1 MSEKKAHAKE
11 LLSSSSEELRPD
23 SAPSV
28 DMTPALAALGTPH
41 ASPTCEGES
50 AVEVLDAFDALELPF
65 SGSSEARELLSHVMA
80 ALVSAAELHGAQD
93 DEPLDFTDD
102 DDIPAVDPATALAY
116 EADEFTEDDL
126 LNAVFDTLANG
137 DDPDE
142 LDAPD
147 ELDGP
152 DASSGEALQV
162 PVAMLDAVLRF
173 QNLLETPTPRGEL
186 ARLIKRMVEARRDA
200 EGTELKQAM
209 QDFQETST
217 FLELA
222 TQHDD
227 ERSHAQRR
235 AEAQRLMD
243 NMIWRVDF
251 ADA

>member
-1 MSEKKAHAKE
+1 MSEKKAHAEE
-11 LLSSSSEELRPD
+11 LLSSRSEELRPEVV
-23 SAPSV
+23 SPV
-28 DMTPALAALGTPH
+28 DIAPALASLETSLVA
-41 ASPTCEGES
+41 PTCEGES
-50 AVEVLDAFDALELPF
+50 AFEVLDAFDTLELPATA
-65 SGSSEARELLSHVMA
+65 SSEAHELLSHVMA
-80 ALVSAAELHGAQD
+80 ALLSAAELHGTQE
-93 DEPLDFTDD
+93 DETFDFEDD
-102 DDIPAVDPATALAY
+102 DDLPAVDPALAAEF

-126 LNAVFDTLANG
+126 LNAVFETLANS
-137 DDPDE
+137 DDPDVPE
-142 LDAPD
+142 DPEALEEPEAP
-147 ELDGP
+147 
-152 DASSGEALQV
+152 SGEALQV
-162 PVAMLDAVLRF
+162 PLAMLDAVLRF

-186 ARLIKRMVEARRDA
+186 ARLLKRMVEARRDA

>member
-1 MSEKKAHAKE
+1 MSEKKAHAEE
-11 LLSSSSEELRPD
+11 LLSSRSEELRPEVV
-23 SAPSV
+23 PPV
-28 DMTPALAALGTPH
+28 DIAPALASLETSLVA
-41 ASPTCEGES
+41 PTCEGES
-50 AVEVLDAFDALELPF
+50 AFEVLDAFDTLELPA
-65 SGSSEARELLSHVMA
+65 SASSEAHELLSHVMA
-80 ALVSAAELHGAQD
+80 ALLSAAELHGTQE
-93 DEPLDFTDD
+93 DETFDFEDD
-102 DDIPAVDPATALAY
+102 DDLPAVDPALAAEF
-116 EADEFTEDDL
+116 EAEEFTEDDL
-126 LNAVFDTLANG
+126 LNAVFETLANS
-137 DDPDE
+137 DDPE
-142 LDAPD
+142 ALEEPEAV
-147 ELDGP
+147 
-152 DASSGEALQV
+152 SGEALQV
-162 PVAMLDAVLRF
+162 PLAMLDAVLRF

-186 ARLIKRMVEARRDA
+186 ARLLKRMVEARRDA